1 MAKEKTE
8 FEILANTLKAMN
20 KQCTA
25 KVKGNRAA
33 LTAIFVSFKT
43 QLAYASDGHR
53 LAILDLNGHMDHKEI
68 EELAFYADMQ
78 AIEYANGFALISAK
92 KKEFFIKNCGQGMLD
107 TLDPN
112 QTFDYP
118 NVEAILPKAEG
129 LQHVSETGAVF
140 IPSGL
145 NAIDKVVTAME
156 QNTSN
161 SVAIRLYGKKDKKG
175 RPGLH
180 LAFYS
185 RLIVGLVPL
194 HIPEENL
201 EEIPTN
207 TDYYNA
213 IRFAPDKDPEEH
225 KSGLEVTKN
234 KESTEDE
241 NED

>member
-20 KQCTA
+20 KHCTA
-25 KVKGNRAA
+25 KVKDNRAA

-43 QLAYASDGHR
+43 RLAYACDGHR
-53 LAILDLNGHMDHKEI
+53 LAILDLNGHMEHKEI

-92 KKEFFIKNCGQGMLD
+92 KKEFFINNCGQGMLD

-118 NVEAILPKAEG
+118 NVENILPKAEG

-140 IPSGL
+140 TPSGL

-161 SVAIRLYGKKDKKG
+161 SQK
-175 RPGLH
+175 
-180 LAFYS
+180 
-185 RLIVGLVPL
+185 
-194 HIPEENL
+194 
-201 EEIPTN
+201 
-207 TDYYNA
+207 
-213 IRFAPDKDPEEH
+213 
-225 KSGLEVTKN
+225 
-234 KESTEDE
+234 
-241 NED
+241 

>member
-25 KVKGNRAA
+25 KIKCGFAA
-33 LTAIFVSFKT
+33 LTAIFVNSKT
-43 QLAYASDGHR
+43 QLAYACDGHR
-53 LAILDLNGHMDHKEI
+53 LAILDLNGHMEQKEI

-92 KKEFFIKNCGQGMLD
+92 KKEFFIKNYGPGMID
-107 TLDPN
+107 TLDLS

-118 NVEAILPKAEG
+118 NVENILPKAEG

-156 QNTSN
+156 QNTGN

-201 EEIPTN
+201 EEMPTD

-213 IRFAPDKDPEEH
+213 IRFAPTKDPEERE
-225 KSGLEVTKN
+225 SGLEVIEKHV
-234 KESTEDE
+234 EDP
-241 NED
+241 EDSE